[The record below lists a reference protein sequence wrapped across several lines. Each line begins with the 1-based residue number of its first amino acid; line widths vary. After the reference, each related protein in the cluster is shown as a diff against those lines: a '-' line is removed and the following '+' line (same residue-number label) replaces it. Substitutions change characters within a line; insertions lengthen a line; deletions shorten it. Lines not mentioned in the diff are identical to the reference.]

1 MLRFIVIAVLIIVCL
16 VALMQLLV
24 KYDVISD
31 KMRTSLGITSLIV
44 GIGIGIFTWMQDK
57 TQTHLTD
64 LARSF
69 LQGKTLEC
77 QVNLQT
83 LDVSQE
89 MFNFISGTLTLMGK
103 DDTEYKQVV
112 IPLKACKEK
121 EL

>member
-31 KMRTSLGITSLIV
+31 KMRTSLGITLLIV

>member
-31 KMRTSLGITSLIV
+31 KMRTSLGITLLIV

-69 LQGKTLEC
+69 LQGKILEC